1 MTSQFEK
8 SIKATVDL
16 ADEFYPENAQKRL
29 GKKNNYLHDSAI
41 TVLTFGT
48 IVKGIDATLPHVS
61 IQPNE
66 LTIYHVDDQTTNTIE
81 LNPEHVTLHVG
92 ILRATGNALT
102 QGGAFNMG
110 GLGSRLQNTYTT
122 YLEIQTPDQTI
133 SLRVNSL
140 RLYLAIAHGAL
151 ANRGWDIIDDLNLF
165 ANVQKYTAGNYRE
178 FENFLNDPQN
188 GFTKYAI
195 AAGYPE
201 VTSYNGSQILPH

>member
-1 MTSQFEK
+1 M
-8 SIKATVDL
+8 
-16 ADEFYPENAQKRL
+16 
-29 GKKNNYLHDSAI
+29 
-41 TVLTFGT
+41 
-48 IVKGIDATLPHVS
+48 
-61 IQPNE
+61 
-66 LTIYHVDDQTTNTIE
+66 
-81 LNPEHVTLHVG
+81 TLHVG
-92 ILRATGNALT
+92 ILRATGNALA

-133 SLRVNSL
+133 SLRVSSL

-151 ANRGWDIIDDLNLF
+151 ANCGWDIIDDLNLF

-201 VTSYNGSQILPH
+201 VISYNGSQILPH

>member
-1 MTSQFEK
+1 MLQFEK
-8 SIKATVDL
+8 STNVTIDL
-16 ADEFYPENAQKRL
+16 AGEFYPENAKKRM
-29 GKKNNYLHDSAI
+29 GTKPNYLRDSAV

-66 LTIYHVDDQTTNTIE
+66 LTIYHVNDQTTNTIA

-92 ILRATGNALT
+92 ILRATGNALS

-133 SLRVNSL
+133 SLRVSSL

-201 VTSYNGSQILPH
+201 VANYDGTAIVK